1 MLGVRVPPVLPGE
14 FMFNKI
20 AKYFKETKLELAK
33 VAWPSRIELR
43 DSTIVVIILSVL
55 LSVFIGVVDYAL
67 SKASTFIFR

>member
-1 MLGVRVPPVLPGE
+1 
-14 FMFNKI
+14 MFNKI

-55 LSVFIGVVDYAL
+55 LSLFIGIVDYAL
-67 SKASTFIFR
+67 SKASTLIFR